1 MIDFEG
7 ELFFGAAPELDRH
20 LANLAQRTT
29 TGIRVI
35 VLRLK
40 RTRNPDIVCMERLQ
54 RFIQQMRDRGV
65 TVLLAGVRQELVQAM
80 QSLRFEEWLPVEFV
94 FREDA
99 AVTGSATLA
108 AVRYAY
114 DLLGDDV
121 CANCPRRV
129 APEAGSLYYMI

>member
-121 CANCPRRV
+121 CANCPRR
-129 APEAGSLYYMI
+129 ASLPRPDRCIT